1 MDDIIPY
8 VIVGVVGAFIVS
20 LASVSSFHRGQEEA
34 MKDGFKQGYV
44 EKVINKDDK
53 VVYVWKK
60 KL

>member
-1 MDDIIPY
+1 MEDIIPY
-8 VIVGVVGAFIVS
+8 VIVGVVGVVIVA
-20 LASVSSFHRGQEEA
+20 LASNSAFLRGKEEA

-53 VVYVWKK
+53 VEYVWKK